1 MTKWMWLVL
10 LYGVLKGVRDVV
22 KKKALEKS
30 TVIEVL
36 FFYTLIGFLFVIPET
51 GEAMQIDMSL
61 LPFIFGKSFIIFIAW
76 LCGYAAISKMPI
88 SLYGVMDLA
97 RVLFATILGLI
108 VLNESFSLW
117 QGVGLFLVM
126 LGLILVNLGK
136 DEKEG
141 KRVPTKYL
149 FFALVSCLFNA
160 MSGVADKLLMNHM
173 TDGQLQFWYMLFLL
187 LMYLGYLV
195 RDTVKGKKIAWKKLV
210 KNYWIPVLSVI
221 FMIGD
226 RALFVA
232 NGIADSKVTVMTL
245 LKQSCVLITILGG
258 WIVFREKRIVYRL
271 ICAGIVV
278 SGIVIATI
286 GA

>member
-10 LYGVLKGVRDVV
+10 LYGVLKGIRDVV

-245 LKQSCVLITILGG
+245 LKQSCVLMTILGG